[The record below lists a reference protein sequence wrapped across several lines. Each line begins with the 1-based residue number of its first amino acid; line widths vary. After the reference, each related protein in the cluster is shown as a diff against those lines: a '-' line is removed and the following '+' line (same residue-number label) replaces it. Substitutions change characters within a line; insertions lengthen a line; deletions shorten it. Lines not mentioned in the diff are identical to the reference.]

1 MSTKQIQIIMIED
14 DEDITNLLTQNLERY
29 DMKVIGFESP
39 LEALEHLNTHKYDLL
54 ILDLSLPQMD
64 GMEVFKK
71 VRANSDMPVIISSAR
86 SDLNDKVNALELG
99 ADDYLP
105 KPYDPREL
113 VARIKTVLRRKSSN
127 TSNEEK
133 AVGLFNID
141 IEQMQISFKEH
152 PLQLT
157 PAEYSIL
164 LLMLNNTNKV
174 VSREMII
181 NGADAISYDSS
192 DRSIDVIVS
201 RLRQKIESDTRKPE
215 FIKSVRGVGY
225 KLIT

>member
-1 MSTKQIQIIMIED
+1 MSDEPIKIIMIED
-14 DEDITNLLTQNLERY
+14 DEDITSLLTQNLERY
-29 DMKVIGFESP
+29 NMNVTGFELP
-39 LEALEHLNTHKYDLL
+39 LDALHHLETNRYDLL

-64 GMEVFKK
+64 GMEVFKN
-71 VRANSDMPVIISSAR
+71 VRAQSDMPVIISSAR

-113 VARIKTVLRRKSSN
+113 VARIKTVLRRKKA
-127 TSNEEK
+127 TSDEK
-133 AVGLFNID
+133 SIGLFSVD
-141 IEQMQISFKEH
+141 EAQMQISFKDS

-164 LLMLNNTNKV
+164 LLMIQNTNKV

-181 NGADAISYDSS
+181 DGADSISYDSS
-192 DRSIDVIVS
+192 DRSIDVIIS
-201 RLRQKIESDTRKPE
+201 RLRHKIEVDTKKPE
-215 FIKSVRGVGY
+215 FIKSVRGIGY

>member
-1 MSTKQIQIIMIED
+1 MSDEPIKIIMIED

-29 DMKVIGFESP
+29 NMKVTGFELP
-39 LEALEHLNTHKYDLL
+39 LEALDHLETNKYDLL

-64 GMEVFKK
+64 GMEVFKN
-71 VRANSDMPVIISSAR
+71 VRKQSDMPVIISSAR

-113 VARIKTVLRRKSSN
+113 VARIKTVLRRKKG
-127 TSNEEK
+127 TSDAK
-133 AVGLFNID
+133 AIGLFNVD
-141 IEQMQISFKEH
+141 EEQMQISFKES

-164 LLMLNNTNKV
+164 LLMIQNANKV

-181 NGADAISYDSS
+181 NGSDSISYDSS

-201 RLRQKIESDTRKPE
+201 RLRHKIEIDTKKPE
-215 FIKSVRGVGY
+215 FIKSVRGIGY

>member
-1 MSTKQIQIIMIED
+1 MSDEPIKIIMIED

-29 DMKVIGFESP
+29 NMKVTGFELP
-39 LEALEHLNTHKYDLL
+39 LEALDHLESNKYDLL

-64 GMEVFKK
+64 GMEVFKN
-71 VRANSDMPVIISSAR
+71 VRKQSDMPVIISSAR

-113 VARIKTVLRRKSSN
+113 VARIKTVLRRKKS
-127 TSNEEK
+127 TSDAKTIGPFSVDE
-133 AVGLFNID
+133 A
-141 IEQMQISFKEH
+141 QMQISFKES

-164 LLMLNNTNKV
+164 LLMIQNANKV

-181 NGADAISYDSS
+181 DGADSISYDSS

-201 RLRQKIESDTRKPE
+201 RLRHKIEVDTKKPE
-215 FIKSVRGVGY
+215 FIKSVRGIGY

>member
-1 MSTKQIQIIMIED
+1 MSDEPIKIIMIED

-29 DMKVIGFESP
+29 NMKVTGFELP
-39 LEALEHLNTHKYDLL
+39 LEALDHLETNKYDLL

-64 GMEVFKK
+64 GMEVFKN
-71 VRANSDMPVIISSAR
+71 VRKQSDMPVIISSAR

-113 VARIKTVLRRKSSN
+113 VARIKTVLRRKKG
-127 TSNEEK
+127 TSDNK
-133 AVGLFNID
+133 SIGLFNVD
-141 IEQMQISFKEH
+141 EEQMQISFKES

-164 LLMLNNTNKV
+164 LLMIQNANKV

-181 NGADAISYDSS
+181 NGSDSISYDSS

-201 RLRQKIESDTRKPE
+201 RLRHKIEVDTKKPE
-215 FIKSVRGVGY
+215 FIKSVRGIGY

>member
-1 MSTKQIQIIMIED
+1 MSDEPLKIIMIED

-29 DMKVIGFESP
+29 NMKVTGFELP
-39 LEALEHLNTHKYDLL
+39 LEALDHLETNKYDLL

-64 GMEVFKK
+64 GMEVFKN
-71 VRANSDMPVIISSAR
+71 VRKQSDMPVIISSAR

-113 VARIKTVLRRKSSN
+113 VARIKTVLRRKKG
-127 TSNEEK
+127 TSDVK
-133 AVGLFNID
+133 AIGLFNVD
-141 IEQMQISFKEH
+141 EEQMQISFKES

-164 LLMLNNTNKV
+164 LLMIQNANKV

-181 NGADAISYDSS
+181 NGSDSISYDSS

-201 RLRQKIESDTRKPE
+201 RLRHKIEIDTKKPE
-215 FIKSVRGVGY
+215 FIKSVRGIGY

>member
-1 MSTKQIQIIMIED
+1 MSDEPIKIIMIED

-29 DMKVIGFESP
+29 NMKVTGFELP
-39 LEALEHLNTHKYDLL
+39 LDALQHLETNKYDLL

-64 GMEVFKK
+64 GMEVFKN
-71 VRANSDMPVIISSAR
+71 VRSQSEMPVIISSAR

-113 VARIKTVLRRKSSN
+113 VARIKTVLRRKKATN
-127 TSNEEK
+127 NEK
-133 AVGLFNID
+133 SIGLFSVD
-141 IEQMQISFKEH
+141 EAQMQISFKDL

-164 LLMLNNTNKV
+164 LLMIQNTNKV

-181 NGADAISYDSS
+181 DGADSISYDSS
-192 DRSIDVIVS
+192 DRSIDVIIS
-201 RLRQKIESDTRKPE
+201 RLRHKIEIDTKKPE
-215 FIKSVRGVGY
+215 FIKSVRGIGY

>member
-1 MSTKQIQIIMIED
+1 MSKEPIQIIMIED

-29 DMKVIGFESP
+29 DMKVTGYETP
-39 LEALEHLNTHKYDLL
+39 LEALQHLKNHRYDLL

-71 VRANSDMPVIISSAR
+71 VREISDIPVIISSAR

-113 VARIKTVLRRKSSN
+113 VARIKTVLRRRD
-127 TSNEEK
+127 TDEAK
-133 AVGLFNID
+133 AVGFFKID
-141 IEQMQISFKEH
+141 EEQMQISFKDEA
-152 PLQLT
+152 LQLT

-164 LLMLNNTNKV
+164 LLLLQNANKV

-181 NGADAISYDSS
+181 NSADAISYDSS

-201 RLRQKIESDTRKPE
+201 RLRQKIETDTRKPE

-225 KLIT
+225 KLTA

>member
-1 MSTKQIQIIMIED
+1 MSDEPIKIIMIED

-29 DMKVIGFESP
+29 NMKVTGFELP
-39 LEALEHLNTHKYDLL
+39 LEALDHLETNKYDLL

-64 GMEVFKK
+64 GMEVFKN
-71 VRANSDMPVIISSAR
+71 VRKQSDMPVIISSAR

-113 VARIKTVLRRKSSN
+113 VARIKTVLRRKKG
-127 TSNEEK
+127 TSDAK
-133 AVGLFNID
+133 AIGLFSVD
-141 IEQMQISFKEH
+141 EEQMQISFKES

-164 LLMLNNTNKV
+164 LLMIQNANKV

-181 NGADAISYDSS
+181 DGSDSISYDSS

-201 RLRQKIESDTRKPE
+201 RLRHKIEVDTKKPE
-215 FIKSVRGVGY
+215 FIKSVRGIGY

>member
-1 MSTKQIQIIMIED
+1 MSDEPIKIIMIED

-29 DMKVIGFESP
+29 NMQVTGFELP
-39 LEALEHLNTHKYDLL
+39 LEALEHIKDAKYDLL

-71 VRANSDMPVIISSAR
+71 VRAQSDMPVIISSAR

-113 VARIKTVLRRKSSN
+113 VARIKTVLRRKRGTNS
-127 TSNEEK
+127 EQK
-133 AVGLFNID
+133 VGLFSVD
-141 IEQMQISFKEH
+141 DAQMQINFKDT

-164 LLMLNNTNKV
+164 LLMIQNVNKV

-181 NGADAISYDSS
+181 NDSDSISYDSS

-201 RLRQKIESDTRKPE
+201 RLRHKIEKDTKKPE

-225 KLIT
+225 KLTT

>member
-1 MSTKQIQIIMIED
+1 MSDEPIKIIMIED

-29 DMKVIGFESP
+29 NMKVTGFELP
-39 LEALEHLNTHKYDLL
+39 LEAIQHLKTNQYDLL

-64 GMEVFKK
+64 GMEVFKNI
-71 VRANSDMPVIISSAR
+71 RSQSEMPVIISSAR
-86 SDLNDKVNALELG
+86 SDLNDKVNALDLG

-113 VARIKTVLRRKSSN
+113 VARIKTVLRRKKATN
-127 TSNEEK
+127 NEK
-133 AVGLFNID
+133 SIGLFSVD
-141 IEQMQISFKEH
+141 EAQMQISFKDS

-164 LLMLNNTNKV
+164 LLMIQNKNKV
-174 VSREMII
+174 ISREMII
-181 NGADAISYDSS
+181 EGADSISYDSS
-192 DRSIDVIVS
+192 DRSIDVIIS
-201 RLRQKIESDTRKPE
+201 RLRHKIEVDTKKPE
-215 FIKSVRGVGY
+215 FIKSVRGIGY